1 MQLGDDVAKGLGVN
15 VELVRLVFTAIG
27 ALLAASAVSVAG
39 LLGFVGLI
47 VPHTVR
53 LLTGSDYRFLIP
65 SSALLGIAVVTYS
78 DTLARV
84 AFAPLELPVGIFMAA
99 LGAPVSVQN
108 LSIAIGKNTILQN
121 ININFREGKRTAI
134 IGPNGC
140 GKSTLLRAVAGLN
153 RNYIGKV
160 LLNGADMKNMPRRKI
175 AEMLAILPQGVTA
188 PADLT
193 VRELVA
199 CGRFPY
205 RSLFKREGKNDAEII
220 ETAMQKTHIA
230 HLAGRFV
237 ATLSGGERQRAWIAM
252 ALAQQPQI
260 LLLDEPTTYLDIAH
274 QLEIMQI
281 ITELNAQEN
290 MTVIMVI
297 HDINHARLY
306 ADDVVIIKNKGVF
319 AGGCP
324 AEIITP
330 PNLAEVFGV
339 EAAVYKNG
347 AQDEVIFPFAL
358 RNK

>member
-1 MQLGDDVAKGLGVN
+1 M
-15 VELVRLVFTAIG
+15 
-27 ALLAASAVSVAG
+27 AS
-39 LLGFVGLI
+39 
-47 VPHTVR
+47 
-53 LLTGSDYRFLIP
+53 
-65 SSALLGIAVVTYS
+65 
-78 DTLARV
+78 
-84 AFAPLELPVGIFMAA
+84 
-99 LGAPVSVQN
+99 VSVQN

-153 RNYIGKV
+153 RNYSGKV
-160 LLNGADMKNMPRRKI
+160 LLNGADMKKMPRRKI
-175 AEMLAILPQGVTA
+175 AELLAILPQGVSA

-193 VRELVA
+193 VKDLVTY
-199 CGRFPY
+199 GRFPY
-205 RSLFKREGKNDAEII
+205 RSLFKSAAKEDAEIV
-220 ETAMQKTHIA
+220 TQAMEKMRVS
-230 HLAGRFV
+230 HLQSRLV

>member
-1 MQLGDDVAKGLGVN
+1 
-15 VELVRLVFTAIG
+15 
-27 ALLAASAVSVAG
+27 
-39 LLGFVGLI
+39 
-47 VPHTVR
+47 
-53 LLTGSDYRFLIP
+53 
-65 SSALLGIAVVTYS
+65 
-78 DTLARV
+78 
-84 AFAPLELPVGIFMAA
+84 
-99 LGAPVSVQN
+99 
-108 LSIAIGKNTILQN
+108 
-121 ININFREGKRTAI
+121 
-134 IGPNGC
+134 
-140 GKSTLLRAVAGLN
+140 
-153 RNYIGKV
+153 
-160 LLNGADMKNMPRRKI
+160 
-175 AEMLAILPQGVTA
+175 
-188 PADLT
+188 
-193 VRELVA
+193 
-199 CGRFPY
+199 
-205 RSLFKREGKNDAEII
+205 
-220 ETAMQKTHIA
+220 
-230 HLAGRFV
+230 
-237 ATLSGGERQRAWIAM
+237 M

-347 AQDEVIFPFAL
+347 AHDEVIFPFAL

>member
-1 MQLGDDVAKGLGVN
+1 M
-15 VELVRLVFTAIG
+15 
-27 ALLAASAVSVAG
+27 AS
-39 LLGFVGLI
+39 
-47 VPHTVR
+47 
-53 LLTGSDYRFLIP
+53 
-65 SSALLGIAVVTYS
+65 
-78 DTLARV
+78 
-84 AFAPLELPVGIFMAA
+84 
-99 LGAPVSVQN
+99 VSVQN

-153 RNYIGKV
+153 RNYSGKV

-319 AGGCP
+319 ADGCP

-347 AQDEVIFPFAL
+347 AQDKVIFPFAL
-358 RNK
+358 KNK

>member
-1 MQLGDDVAKGLGVN
+1 
-15 VELVRLVFTAIG
+15 
-27 ALLAASAVSVAG
+27 
-39 LLGFVGLI
+39 
-47 VPHTVR
+47 
-53 LLTGSDYRFLIP
+53 
-65 SSALLGIAVVTYS
+65 
-78 DTLARV
+78 
-84 AFAPLELPVGIFMAA
+84 
-99 LGAPVSVQN
+99 
-108 LSIAIGKNTILQN
+108 
-121 ININFREGKRTAI
+121 
-134 IGPNGC
+134 
-140 GKSTLLRAVAGLN
+140 
-153 RNYIGKV
+153 
-160 LLNGADMKNMPRRKI
+160 MKNMPRRKI
-175 AEMLAILPQGVTA
+175 AELLAILPQGVTA

-220 ETAMQKTHIA
+220 ESAMQKTHIA

-237 ATLSGGERQRAWIAM
+237 ATLSGGERQRAWIA
-252 ALAQQPQI
+252 
-260 LLLDEPTTYLDIAH
+260 LDIAH

-324 AEIITP
+324 KKIITP

>member
-1 MQLGDDVAKGLGVN
+1 M
-15 VELVRLVFTAIG
+15 
-27 ALLAASAVSVAG
+27 AS
-39 LLGFVGLI
+39 
-47 VPHTVR
+47 
-53 LLTGSDYRFLIP
+53 
-65 SSALLGIAVVTYS
+65 
-78 DTLARV
+78 
-84 AFAPLELPVGIFMAA
+84 
-99 LGAPVSVQN
+99 VSVQN

-121 ININFREGKRTAI
+121 ININFRERKRTAI

-153 RNYIGKV
+153 RNYSGKV

-175 AEMLAILPQGVTA
+175 AELLAILPQGVTA

-220 ETAMQKTHIA
+220 ETAMQKTRIA

-237 ATLSGGERQRAWIAM
+237 ATLSGG
-252 ALAQQPQI
+252 
-260 LLLDEPTTYLDIAH
+260 DLDIAH